1 MTDQQQRVSQPDPGS
16 FVAAPAGAAGVEAE
30 ALPAGPGVAPELE
43 GRRASLWSDAWGEL
57 RRNPIAIISSLFILL
72 VVLMAIAPGLFTNTD
87 PRACDIRLSKL
98 RPSAEHWFGTD
109 NLGCDYYA
117 QTIYGAR
124 ASVSVGVLVSLGT
137 AIIGILVG
145 AAAGFYGGLLDAL
158 LSRSSDI
165 VLGIPL
171 VLGAIVILTVIRS
184 RTIWTVALVLM
195 LLYWPTVVRIMRSTV
210 IGARNMD
217 YVQAA
222 KALGA
227 SNGRVIR
234 RHVLPN
240 AIAPV
245 IVVSTIN
252 LGIFIAVEATLSYLG
267 VGLARPAISWGLMIS
282 DAQGLF
288 RDYPHLLLF
297 PGLFLS
303 VTVLSFILLG
313 DAVRDALDP
322 KLR

>member
-1 MTDQQQRVSQPDPGS
+1 MTEPDAGT
-16 FVAAPAGAAGVEAE
+16 FVAAPGHAAVEAE
-30 ALPAGPGVAPELE
+30 AAPAPPGIAPEPG
-43 GRRASLWSDAWGEL
+43 GRRASLWSDAWSEL
-57 RRNPIAIISSLFILL
+57 RRNPIAIISSVVIVV
-72 VVLMAIAPGLFTNTD
+72 VVLMAIVPGLFTQTD
-87 PRACDIRLSKL
+87 PRACDINLSKQ
-98 RPSAEHWFGTD
+98 RPSSEHWFGTD

-124 ASVSVGVLVSLGT
+124 ASISVGVLVTLGT

-145 AAAGFYGGLLDAL
+145 SAAGFYGGILDAL
-158 LSRSSDI
+158 LSRASDI

-171 VLGAIVILTVIRS
+171 VLGAIVILTVIHV
-184 RTIWTVALVLM
+184 RTTWTVALVLM
-195 LLYWPTVVRIMRSTV
+195 LFYWPTVVRIMRSTV

-227 SNGRVIR
+227 SNIRVIR

-252 LGIFIAVEATLSYLG
+252 LGIFVAVEATLSYLG
-267 VGLARPAISWGLMIS
+267 VGLARPSISWGLMIS
-282 DAQGLF
+282 DAQAYF
-288 RDYPHLLLF
+288 RNYPHLLLF
-297 PGLFLS
+297 PALFLS
-303 VTVLSFILLG
+303 STVLSFILLG
-313 DAVRDALDP
+313 DSVRDALDP
-322 KLR
+322 RLR

>member
-1 MTDQQQRVSQPDPGS
+1 MTEPDAGT
-16 FVAAPAGAAGVEAE
+16 FVAAPSYAAVEAE
-30 ALPAGPGVAPELE
+30 AAPAPPGIAPEQP
-43 GRRASLWSDAWGEL
+43 GRRAGLWSDAWREL
-57 RRNPIAIISSLFILL
+57 RRNPIAIISSLFILV
-72 VVLMAIAPGLFTNTD
+72 VVLMAIAPRLFTQTD
-87 PRACDIRLSKL
+87 PRACDLNLSKL
-98 RPSAEHWFGTD
+98 RPSSEHWFGTD
-109 NLGCDYYA
+109 SLGCDYYA

-124 ASVSVGVLVSLGT
+124 ASISVGVLVTLGT
-137 AIIGILVG
+137 ATIGIVVG
-145 AAAGFYGGLLDAL
+145 SAAGFYGGLLDAL
-158 LSRSSDI
+158 LSRASDI

-171 VLGAIVILTVIRS
+171 VLGAIVILTVVRS

-227 SNGRVIR
+227 SNLRVIR

-267 VGLARPAISWGLMIS
+267 VGLNRPAISWGLMIS
-282 DAQGLF
+282 DAQDYF
-288 RDYPHLLLF
+288 RNYPHLLFF
-297 PGLFLS
+297 PALFLS

-322 KLR
+322 RLR

>member
-1 MTDQQQRVSQPDPGS
+1 MTEQQQKVSRADAGS
-16 FVAAPAGAAGVEAE
+16 FVAAPQGGAALEAEVLPGLLPAGAA
-30 ALPAGPGVAPELE
+30 PE
-43 GRRASLWSDAWGEL
+43 GRRASLWSDAWREL

-72 VVLMAIAPGLFTNTD
+72 VVLMAVVPGLFTRQD
-87 PRACDIRLSKL
+87 PRACEITLSKL
-98 RPSAEHWFGTD
+98 RPSGEHWFGTD
-109 NLGCDYYA
+109 NLGCDYFA

-124 ASVSVGVLVSLGT
+124 ASISVGVLVTLGT
-137 AIIGILVG
+137 AILGILIG
-145 AAAGFYGGLLDAL
+145 AAAGYYGGIADAL
-158 LSRSSDI
+158 LSRASDI

-184 RTIWTVALVLM
+184 RTIFTVALVLM

-210 IGARNMD
+210 IGTRNMD

-227 SNGRVIR
+227 GNLRVIR

-267 VGLARPAISWGLMIS
+267 VGLSRPAISWGLMIS
-282 DAQGLF
+282 DAQRLF
-288 RDYPHLLLF
+288 RSFPHLLLF